1 MRFYKFS
8 LLKLLLT
15 SLVILALLHLVLYDL
30 QTVIL
35 LSIDISIQPELGL
48 HGHFLTNTDC
58 RLSECKNFLGQG

>member
-15 SLVILALLHLVLYDL
+15 SLVLLALLHLVLYDL

-48 HGHFLTNTDC
+48 RRRAFFNEY
-58 RLSECKNFLGQG
+58 RLQTV